1 MCPQYKPIIGISPS
15 YHFTNVNCIIVC
27 TDCVFIVSLFTCF
40 VIIVFTATEVMTV
53 FVFHEPSQ
61 LSALQDNGLPGVVL
75 NSLLMKNVRDVC
87 HLCVHDCLLQIP
99 ATREVLSSVP
109 NILSALCLNARGLQ
123 TFTDA
128 QPFERLLKV
137 LINPLYL
144 PAMRRRKGTVDQIGM
159 LYNSTHCIIT

>member
-1 MCPQYKPIIGISPS
+1 MICVILLSIG
-15 YHFTNVNCIIVC
+15 
-27 TDCVFIVSLFTCF
+27 
-40 VIIVFTATEVMTV
+40 
-53 FVFHEPSQ
+53 
-61 LSALQDNGLPGVVL
+61 G
-75 NSLLMKNVRDVC
+75 
-87 HLCVHDCLLQIP
+87 LLQIP

-159 LYNSTHCIIT
+159 LYNYPYLLCDHMTPCRRYSM

>member
-1 MCPQYKPIIGISPS
+1 MICVILLSIG
-15 YHFTNVNCIIVC
+15 
-27 TDCVFIVSLFTCF
+27 
-40 VIIVFTATEVMTV
+40 
-53 FVFHEPSQ
+53 
-61 LSALQDNGLPGVVL
+61 G
-75 NSLLMKNVRDVC
+75 
-87 HLCVHDCLLQIP
+87 LLQIP

-159 LYNSTHCIIT
+159 LYKCYLLCDHMIHCIAGDTVCNLGIAMDELMRHQPTLKSSVIAALIEVS